1 MKEDSRPVMVSIRCL
16 VYNHEPFLRQCLEGF
31 VMQQTNFRFEAIV
44 HDDASTDQSAAIV
57 REYAEKYPEII
68 KPVLETENQYSKGR
82 GLLDHI
88 MDEHIR
94 GKYVAVCEGDDYW
107 TDPLKLQRQFDF
119 MESHPECSL
128 CFHANEDLLP
138 TGEKVVHRPSV
149 VKELYS
155 VEDALNGGGG
165 FMATCSLFYR
175 WEYLLGEG
183 RPDFWRKSPVGDLP
197 LMLFFASK
205 GYLGYI
211 DEVMSVYRKQ
221 AVGSWSAR
229 QDTLK
234 KRTRH
239 HKIIL
244 QLYDSFDEYT
254 GYRYHTSIK
263 AKKDRNIKGHRKDA
277 FKSIFRYI
285 RDKVKGILPH

>member
-44 HDDASTDQSAAIV
+44 HDDASTDQSTAIV

-94 GKYVAVCEGDDYW
+94 GKY
-107 TDPLKLQRQFDF
+107 
-119 MESHPECSL
+119 
-128 CFHANEDLLP
+128 
-138 TGEKVVHRPSV
+138 VVHRPSV